1 MYYHVTKGF
10 TMKQQ
15 VSISLTA
22 KQIQK
27 IDSLAEGKYMSR
39 SQLIRTLLLD
49 ALDRIDDRSS
59 LDYRILK
66 LEESLRQLT
75 YERSKREDHA

>member
-1 MYYHVTKGF
+1 
-10 TMKQQ
+10 MKQQ

-27 IDSLAEGKYMSR
+27 IDSLAQGKYMSR

-49 ALDRIDDRSS
+49 ALDGIDDKSS

-66 LEESLRQLT
+66 LEETLRSFTKGYSIT
-75 YERSKREDHA
+75 YERSKREDA

>member
-1 MYYHVTKGF
+1 
-10 TMKQQ
+10 MKSQ
-15 VSISLTA
+15 VSISLTH

-27 IDSLAEGKYMSR
+27 IDSLAQGKYMSR
-39 SQLIRTLLLD
+39 SQFIRTLLLD
-49 ALDRIDDRSS
+49 ALDRIDDKST

-66 LEESLRQLT
+66 LEETLRSLT

>member
-1 MYYHVTKGF
+1 
-10 TMKQQ
+10 MKQQ

-27 IDSLAEGKYMSR
+27 IDSLAQGKHMSR

-49 ALDRIDDRSS
+49 SLDRIDDRST

-66 LEESLRQLT
+66 LEETLRVLT
-75 YERSKREDHA
+75 YERSKRQDHAK